1 MDSLTLFFIIVLM
14 VLLLVVAAMAAFYKR
29 TSKDLSFVRTG
40 FGGEKVVLN
49 GGAFVLPVIHEAT
62 PINMQTI
69 AVKVE
74 RSNKAALITKDPLR
88 VDVMAE
94 FRLSVPPDPD
104 AISKAAR
111 TLGTMTMSPE
121 KVQKLVEEQCVAAL
135 RSVASNMELQELHLK
150 RKDFERNVEQ
160 AVNQEFEKNGLELES
175 VSLVRLDQTAR
186 EYFDPSNAFDA
197 QGLTILDQI
206 TSENEKRRNF
216 ILREKEVEIQKK
228 DLESEKKKLELDM
241 QEFFAQKEREKEKA
255 EQEAKITREI
265 EEINFAKTTKIDMAR
280 RDMEVT
286 QAQLDKSIAE
296 AWIEADKVKAQAAA
310 VTEEIGTARE
320 KAEAERNRIIEII
333 SAEKEAERQR
343 IIAQANALS
352 EELAAKAAEI
362 RYGIEAA
369 GKRALNEAA
378 NLLSNEQISMQLK
391 LEIVKQLPNIVRE
404 SVRPLENI
412 EGIKIMH
419 LDGLNQVI
427 GGGGAG
433 GSGVGGANPNPSSS
447 LSDQVVDSA
456 LRYRAQLPIVE
467 SLLSEVGLKGNSL
480 NQLTEGIRQELSTNQ
495 DSGVKLPP
503 KSQSTPED
511 PTTD

>member
-1 MDSLTLFFIIVLM
+1 MESLTLFLILVFM
-14 VLLLVVAAMAAFYKR
+14 VTLVAAAVMAAFYKR

-40 FGGEKVVLN
+40 IGGEKVILN
-49 GGAFVLPVIHEAT
+49 GGAFVLPVLHEAT

-88 VDVMAE
+88 VDVTAE
-94 FRLSVPPDPD
+94 FRLRVPPDPQ
-104 AISKAAR
+104 AISNAAR
-111 TLGTMTMSPE
+111 TLGAMTMSPE

-160 AVNQEFEKNGLELES
+160 AVNQEFQKNGLELES
-175 VSLVRLDQTAR
+175 VSLVRLDQTPR
-186 EYFDPSNAFDA
+186 EYFDPTNAFDA

-206 TSENEKRRNF
+206 TSDNERRRNF
-216 ILREKEVEIQKK
+216 ILREKEVDIQKK

-255 EQEAKITREI
+255 EQEAKINREI
-265 EEINFAKTTKIDMAR
+265 EEINMAKTTMIEIAR

-286 QAQLDKSIAE
+286 QAQLERSIAE
-296 AWIEADKVKAQAAA
+296 AWMEADKVKAQAAA
-310 VTEEIGTARE
+310 VTEEISTARE

-352 EELAAKAAEI
+352 EELAAKAAQV
-362 RYGIEAA
+362 RYEIEAA

-378 NLLSNEQISMQLK
+378 NLLSNEQISMQVK

-419 LDGLNQVI
+419 LDGINQLA
-427 GGGGAG
+427 GGAAQTT
-433 GSGVGGANPNPSSS
+433 STSTS

-456 LRYRAQLPIVE
+456 LRYRAQLPLVE
-467 SLLSEVGLKGNSL
+467 SLLNEVGLKGSGLSDLTAGLRSDL
-480 NQLTEGIRQELSTNQ
+480 NLGNEGGNVTTT
-495 DSGVKLPP
+495 SGVRPVP
-503 KSQSTPED
+503 RNQPTPDESND
-511 PTTD
+511 D

>member
-1 MDSLTLFFIIVLM
+1 MESLTLFLILVFM
-14 VLLLVVAAMAAFYKR
+14 VTLVAAAVMAAFYKR

-40 FGGEKVVLN
+40 IGGEKVILN
-49 GGAFVLPVIHEAT
+49 GGAFVLPVLHEAT

-88 VDVMAE
+88 VDVTAE
-94 FRLSVPPDPD
+94 FRLRVPPDPQ
-104 AISKAAR
+104 AISNAAR
-111 TLGTMTMSPE
+111 TLGAMTMSPE

-160 AVNQEFEKNGLELES
+160 AVNQEFQKNGLELES
-175 VSLVRLDQTAR
+175 VSLVRLDQTPR
-186 EYFDPSNAFDA
+186 EYFDPTNAFDA

-206 TSENEKRRNF
+206 TSDNERRRNF
-216 ILREKEVEIQKK
+216 ILREKEVDIQKK

-255 EQEAKITREI
+255 EQEAKINREI
-265 EEINFAKTTKIDMAR
+265 EEINMAKTTMIEIAR
-280 RDMEVT
+280 RDMEIT
-286 QAQLDKSIAE
+286 QAQLERSIAE
-296 AWIEADKVKAQAAA
+296 AWMEADKVKAQAAA
-310 VTEEIGTARE
+310 VTEEISTARE

-352 EELAAKAAEI
+352 EELAAKAAQV
-362 RYGIEAA
+362 RYEIEAA

-378 NLLSNEQISMQLK
+378 NLLSNEQISMQVK

-419 LDGLNQVI
+419 LDGINQLA
-427 GGGGAG
+427 GGAAQTT
-433 GSGVGGANPNPSSS
+433 STSTS

-456 LRYRAQLPIVE
+456 LRYRAQLPLVE
-467 SLLSEVGLKGNSL
+467 SLLNEVGLKGSGLSDLTAGLRSDL
-480 NQLTEGIRQELSTNQ
+480 NLGNEGGNVTTT
-495 DSGVKLPP
+495 SGVRPVP
-503 KSQSTPED
+503 RNQPTPDESND
-511 PTTD
+511 D

>member
-1 MDSLTLFFIIVLM
+1 MESLTLFLILVFM
-14 VLLLVVAAMAAFYKR
+14 VTLVAAAVMAAFYKR

-40 FGGEKVVLN
+40 IGGEKVILN
-49 GGAFVLPVIHEAT
+49 GGAFVLPVLHEAT

-88 VDVMAE
+88 VDVTAE
-94 FRLSVPPDPD
+94 FRLRVPPDPQ
-104 AISKAAR
+104 AISNAAR
-111 TLGTMTMSPE
+111 TLGAMTMSPE

-160 AVNQEFEKNGLELES
+160 AVNQEFQKNGLELES
-175 VSLVRLDQTAR
+175 VSLVRLDQTPR
-186 EYFDPSNAFDA
+186 EYFDPTNAFDA

-206 TSENEKRRNF
+206 TSDNERRRNF
-216 ILREKEVEIQKK
+216 ILREKEVDIQKK

-255 EQEAKITREI
+255 EQEAKINREI
-265 EEINFAKTTKIDMAR
+265 EEINMAKTTMIEIAR

-286 QAQLDKSIAE
+286 QAQLERSIAE
-296 AWIEADKVKAQAAA
+296 AWMEADKVKAQAAA
-310 VTEEIGTARE
+310 VTEEISTARE

-352 EELAAKAAEI
+352 EELAAKAAQV
-362 RYGIEAA
+362 RYEIEAA

-378 NLLSNEQISMQLK
+378 NLLSNEQISMQVK

-419 LDGLNQVI
+419 LDGINQLA
-427 GGGGAG
+427 GGAAQTT
-433 GSGVGGANPNPSSS
+433 STSTS

-456 LRYRAQLPIVE
+456 LRYRAQLPLVE
-467 SLLSEVGLKGNSL
+467 SLLNEVGLKGSGLSDLTAGLRSDL
-480 NQLTEGIRQELSTNQ
+480 NLGNEGGNATTT
-495 DSGVKLPP
+495 SGVRPVP
-503 KSQSTPED
+503 RNQPTPDESND
-511 PTTD
+511 D